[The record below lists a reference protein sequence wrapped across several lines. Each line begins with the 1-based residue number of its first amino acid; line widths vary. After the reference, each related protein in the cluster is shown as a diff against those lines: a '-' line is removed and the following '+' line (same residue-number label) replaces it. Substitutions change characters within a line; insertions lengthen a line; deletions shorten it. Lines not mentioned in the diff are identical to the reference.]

1 MVTAGEQTVPP
12 KLISSYDDIIK
23 NLGENYNPIPGS
35 LKKLKKSGVYIDRE
49 DGSHY
54 FSFHTIKKRIKNG
67 EDIVIPRKI
76 HLKIYREIDGEIIEI
91 IIELRLES
99 SDDGK
104 ILLVPKDS
112 SRNDFDTF
120 VKAGSVI
127 LQEINNINDFL
138 QDFKGRF
145 IDKSK
150 PVPSFNLN
158 DPEQF
163 PGLNKYL
170 EYKLKYFL
178 LKSLF
183 EK

>member
-1 MVTAGEQTVPP
+1 M
-12 KLISSYDDIIK
+12 
-23 NLGENYNPIPGS
+23 GENYELTDNY
-35 LKKLKKSGVYIDRE
+35 KKSYKQSGVYIDRE

-54 FSFHTIKKRIKNG
+54 FSFHTIIKRINKYG
-67 EDIVIPRKI
+67 EEIIIPRKI
-76 HLKIYREIDGEIIEI
+76 HLKIYREIDGEI

-112 SRNDFDTF
+112 SRSDFDTF

-138 QDFKGRF
+138 QDFKGKF
-145 IDKSK
+145 IDTSQK
-150 PVPSFNLN
+150 PPPLN
-158 DPEQF
+158 FGDTKQF
-163 PGLNKYL
+163 PELGSNKYL